1 MVLENSYRVAKI
13 FLSTWLWLVFYLI
26 LSISICY
33 YEFGINVSFPN
44 GEVGMIGTAL
54 SILMGF
60 RVNSA
65 YERWWE
71 ARIWG
76 SIVNNSRSLAR
87 EVIGFTSF
95 GEHAFPAAQQLIH
108 RQIAFVQSTT
118 RQLRRQQ
125 GAICLRTLVS
135 NKEYSILE
143 KKQHLPNALL
153 PLHMQQIKELYEK
166 KQIRDFVFV
175 QLETIFTELPNN
187 LGQTERI
194 KNTPFPV
201 PYSYFSFILVH
212 IFACFFPFGM
222 VKELGYLTIPI
233 SLIVTFI
240 FLVIEQIAVEIQD
253 PFASKDNDTPMTTI
267 SKSIE
272 INLRE
277 MLGEENLPIQITP
290 KTGVLM

>member
-1 MVLENSYRVAKI
+1 M
-13 FLSTWLWLVFYLI
+13 
-26 LSISICY
+26 
-33 YEFGINVSFPN
+33 EFGINFSFPN

-71 ARIWG
+71 ARTIWG

-87 EVIGFTSF
+87 EVIGFTSS
-95 GEHAFPAAQQLIH
+95 GDHASPDAQQMIH
-108 RQIAFVQSTT
+108 RQIAFVQATT

-125 GAICLRTLVS
+125 GAIFLRTLVS
-135 NKEYSILE
+135 NKEYSILD

-153 PLHMQQIKELYEK
+153 LLHMQQLKELYEK
-166 KQIRDFVFV
+166 KQITDFVFV
-175 QLETIFTELPNN
+175 QLETILTELTNN
-187 LGQTERI
+187 LGQAERI

-222 VKELGYLTIPI
+222 VEELGYLTIPI

-277 MLGEENLPIQITP
+277 MLGEEDLPIQITP